1 LTLIRFDVAL
11 TMSVMRYVSDLHIG
25 RVNPQLF
32 HFGLDIEQEKYD
44 LSEFLRQRLVSASD
58 VKAVLETIEP
68 PFAGYHRTL
77 QALQR
82 YLELARHPPGPPL
95 AAPREI
101 VRPGETYPDVS
112 TLAQLLGSLGDL
124 SPEAPVPFS
133 GNVYQGAL
141 VDAVKHFQ
149 RRHGLEE
156 DGCLGPH
163 TLKELNTPLNR
174 RVAQLQL
181 TLERW
186 RWLPHKFTQPP
197 VVVNIPEFRLR
208 AGAISGI
215 VVVGRAYRH
224 KTPVFASEMKQVIF
238 RPYWNVPLSI
248 QRAEFVP
255 SIEKDRSYLTQR
267 GYEIL
272 DAREHVLS
280 AGVVTD
286 DILRQLRLGKLSIR
300 QKPGSNNA
308 LGLVKFSFPN
318 RYNVY
323 LHATP
328 MTALF
333 SRARRDFSHG
343 CIRVEDPVT
352 LAAWV
357 LRDKPEWTR
366 DQILAAMNGDKT
378 IVVDLDKPIPVLV
391 LYGTAV
397 VMEDGEVHFFE
408 DIYGHDAELEQAL
421 ARRGS

>member
-1 LTLIRFDVAL
+1 
-11 TMSVMRYVSDLHIG
+11 
-25 RVNPQLF
+25 
-32 HFGLDIEQEKYD
+32 
-44 LSEFLRQRLVSASD
+44 
-58 VKAVLETIEP
+58 
-68 PFAGYHRTL
+68 
-77 QALQR
+77 
-82 YLELARHPPGPPL
+82 
-95 AAPREI
+95 
-101 VRPGETYPDVS
+101 VS